1 MLNNNIFSQ
10 FSKNQKSALCHSLK
24 IFVKNN
30 PDLSVDLLLSNFLDN
45 ENYYIEMNSSRLSFI
60 KDFLNDSNFIKELKF
75 YLVRCSK
82 YYEHQKSLEPLKQA
96 MKEKEREKRKFL
108 KELKMSKE
116 APTKRQIYYYKSLCK
131 KLSIEAKNTDDLSKL
146 DLRNLIKEMTDEN

>member
-24 IFVKNN
+24 TFVKNN

-75 YLVRCSK
+75 YLVQCSK
-82 YYEHQKSLEPLKQA
+82 YYEYQKSLEPLKQA